1 MIQLRVRTEYSFRKA
16 YGTVEKVVAQFGL
29 DALAITDTGTWGHVP
44 FVKMCKKY
52 NVKPILGAEICVSEE
67 VNLFQAH
74 PSKENMMGFLARNND
89 GLAEIYELVSKSAT
103 QHDRITYEDLFDV
116 SENVI
121 MLSGFKPVWGLLPRT
136 KKENLYIE
144 MSSPKALE
152 FCRAKG
158 FKPVATSDNYYPT
171 SRDKE
176 AYEVL
181 VGTNRVKDAGSI
193 RHDYELPSWMPK
205 DAKENTHYIANE
217 CNAEL
222 PVAQMISFQSPVSLQ
237 ELCEVGAEKLGVEL
251 TGEYKQR
258 LDRELEAIAEK
269 KFEDYF
275 FVIADMVNYAKNHML
290 VGPARGSSAGSLVCY
305 LIGITDVDPIKFG
318 LLFERFIDVSRADLP
333 DIDIDFQ
340 DDKREL
346 VFEYLRNKYGAE
358 KVAHLGTVSRYKARS
373 AISEV
378 CKDLKMP
385 TADIVLLKD
394 NIIERALGEPRAD
407 LCIFDTFT
415 DTRVGRQMMN
425 KYPKLRNAVEMEN
438 HARHSG
444 VHAAGV
450 LVTQEPVSRYCSV
463 SQYSAQIDKVDAESL
478 NLLKIDALGLR
489 TLSVIQDV
497 LDQVGW
503 SREKLLSYDL
513 EDQDAFDILNDKKY
527 AGIFQFEGY
536 ALKKLTDEMK
546 VRKFDDISAITSLAR
561 PGPLNS
567 GGTAQYVKRRI
578 GQTEVTYMHPLL
590 EDITRGTY
598 GVIVYQEQVMLI
610 AKDVGKMS
618 WEDVSLLRKATSKS
632 LGKEYMDRFFES
644 FKAGALTCGVSEAAI
659 QEIWDNINT
668 MGAYAFNKSHAVA
681 YAMVSYY
688 CCVLKSKFPL
698 EFAAATLRNARDD
711 DQTERVLQ
719 ELKTGGYSYK
729 QFDRYQSEV
738 NWSVQDG
745 QLIGGLTMIRG
756 VGPKMAED
764 IVRRRKTNQIL
775 TPRQEELLSGKKK
788 VAMQSNLF

>member
-16 YGTVEKVVAQFGL
+16 YGTIEKVVAQFGL

-52 NVKPILGAEICVSEE
+52 KVKPILGVEICVAEDT
-67 VNLFQAH
+67 Q
-74 PSKENMMGFLARNND
+74 ENMMGFLAKNND

-103 QHDRITYEDLFDV
+103 QRDRITYEDLFDV

-171 SRDKE
+171 EKDRE
-176 AYEVL
+176 TYEIL
-181 VGTNRVKDAGSI
+181 VGSNKINGASYL
-193 RHDYELPSWMPK
+193 RHDYEFPSWIPR

-237 ELCEVGAEKLGVEL
+237 ELCEAGAEKLGVEL

-318 LLFERFIDVSRADLP
+318 LLFERFIDVSRADMP

-385 TADIVLLKD
+385 TDDIILLKD

-450 LVTQEPVSRYCSV
+450 LVTQEPVSKYCAV
-463 SQYSAQIDKVDAESL
+463 SQYSAQIDKKDAESL

-503 SREKLLSYDL
+503 SREKLLSYNL

-590 EDITRGTY
+590 EDITRETY

-610 AKDVGKMS
+610 ARDVGKMS
-618 WEDVSLLRKATSKS
+618 WEDVSALRKATSKS
-632 LGKEYMDRFFES
+632 LGKEYMDKFFGQ
-644 FKAGALTCGVSEAAI
+644 FKQGALEQGIPEQKI

-698 EFAAATLRNARDD
+698 EFSAATLRNARDD
-711 DQTERVLQ
+711 EQTERVLQ

-764 IVRRRKTNQIL
+764 IVQRRKTNQIL

-788 VAMQSNLF
+788 VAMQPSLF

>member
-16 YGTVEKVVAQFGL
+16 YGTIEKVVAQFGL

-222 PVAQMISFQSPVSLQ
+222 PVAQMISFQSPVTLQ
-237 ELCEVGAEKLGVEL
+237 ELCEAGAEKLGVEL

-258 LDRELEAIAEK
+258 LGRELEAIAEK

-463 SQYSAQIDKVDAESL
+463 SQYSAQIDKYDAESL

-578 GQTEVTYMHPLL
+578 GQTEVFYMHPLL
-590 EDITRGTY
+590 EDITRETY

-618 WEDVSLLRKATSKS
+618 WEDVSALRKATSKS
-632 LGKEYMDRFFES
+632 LGKEYMDKFFGQ
-644 FKAGALTCGVSEAAI
+644 FKAGALEQGIPEQKI

-711 DQTERVLQ
+711 EQTERVLQ

-788 VAMQSNLF
+788 VAMQSSLF